1 MRYSVF
7 GIRVESI
14 TKRRQTQIISAYFRT
29 LIDNFFCLRET
40 ERERVRGGR
49 GNRNHELNREIH
61 QRISRMNSILLPQVR
76 ICQNTSEQTWLT
88 NPPIGKSILAAGF
101 NVIWI
106 WLSHSLL
113 YISAICIFV
122 APSICKSI
130 RLIAV
135 MDLSLMLKSSE
146 PKISNLI
153 MQIDSASTTTKKKA
167 EKTKLEI
174 CCWHLFI
181 YSRARTKSENN
192 NFYDINKAWWKT
204 W

>member
-1 MRYSVF
+1 
-7 GIRVESI
+7 
-14 TKRRQTQIISAYFRT
+14 
-29 LIDNFFCLRET
+29 
-40 ERERVRGGR
+40 
-49 GNRNHELNREIH
+49 
-61 QRISRMNSILLPQVR
+61 MNSILLPQVR

-101 NVIWI
+101 NMIWI

-192 NFYDINKAWWKT
+192 NFYDINKA
-204 W
+204 